1 MNYTRTFPFLR
12 WFPLRKENVKADLI
26 AGATVGFLLVP
37 QSMAYAQLA
46 GLPPHYGLYT
56 AFVPVII
63 ASLFGWCSQLHT
75 GPVAMVSLL
84 TAAVLEESHLAVTG
98 SPEYVALAIMLS
110 LLAGVILLVLGLLK
124 LAAVVN
130 FFSHPVIVGF
140 TNAGA
145 LIIAMSQINL
155 FLKLPLGRGDY
166 FIKDFYEMMM
176 QTPDTHLP
184 TLIFGALAISFLLV
198 TKKIRPKWPGALIV
212 VFLSVAISWLLSFD
226 ARFGGSVV
234 GEIPKG
240 LPALKVP
247 SASLNDIV
255 KLLPGAFMVAM
266 IGFLEVLAICKVI
279 AAKTKERLDMNQEL
293 VGQGL
298 SGILGSFSQA
308 YPVSGSFSRS
318 ALNLYAGAM
327 TGMSSIFAAILV
339 MIVLLFLTPFL
350 YYLPRAV
357 LGAIIVAAVIGLI
370 DVKAFFRIW
379 RTSRFD
385 GVAAVVTF
393 LAALAMAPRITEGI
407 LIGAVLAIIFHLY
420 QIMKPDFNILGK
432 DSDGTLKDA
441 ERYDLKTGGKIL
453 AVGFRGRLVF
463 ANASHFEE
471 SILRAL
477 SAKPDTKAIL
487 LVASGINSIDATGE
501 ETLRHIV
508 EEFRKNGIEVFVS
521 EATDRV
527 LDVLKRTGLYNL
539 IGEKYFS
546 ASAIQTFDE
555 LSRRYS

>member
-1 MNYTRTFPFLR
+1 MNYTRIFPFLR
-12 WFPLRKENVKADLI
+12 WFPLKKDNVRADLI
-26 AGATVGFLLVP
+26 AGATVGFLLIP

-75 GPVAMVSLL
+75 GPVAMVSLM
-84 TAAVLEESHLAVTG
+84 TAAVLEGSRLAVPET
-98 SPEYVALAIMLS
+98 PEYVALAIMLS
-110 LLAGVILLVLGLLK
+110 LLAGVIMLMLGLLK

-130 FFSHPVIVGF
+130 FFSHPVMVGF

-145 LIIAMSQINL
+145 LIIALSQVNL
-155 FLKLPLGRGDY
+155 FLKLPLGRGES
-166 FIKDFYEMMM
+166 FIKDFYMMISKSA
-176 QTPDTHLP
+176 DTHLP
-184 TLIFGALAISFLLV
+184 TLVFGGLSIALLLAA
-198 TKKIRPKWPGALIV
+198 KKFRPKWPAALII
-212 VFLSVAISWLLSFD
+212 VFLALGTSWLIGFD
-226 ARFGGSVV
+226 TRFGGDVV
-234 GEIPKG
+234 GKIPRG
-240 LPALKVP
+240 LPELRTPKAGLE
-247 SASLNDIV
+247 DIL
-255 KLLPGAFMVAM
+255 KLLPGSFMIAM

-298 SGILGSFSQA
+298 SGILGSFTQS

-318 ALNLYAGAM
+318 ALNLYAGAR

-350 YYLPRAV
+350 YYLPKAV
-357 LGAIIVAAVIGLI
+357 LGAIILTAVLGLI
-370 DVKAFFRIW
+370 DFTAFFRIW
-379 RTSRFD
+379 KTSRYD
-385 GVAAVVTF
+385 GVAALVTF
-393 LAALAMAPRITEGI
+393 LAALVMAPRITEGI
-407 LIGAVLAIIFHLY
+407 LIGAGLAIIFHLY
-420 QIMKPDFNILGK
+420 QIMKPEFHILGK
-432 DSDGTLKDA
+432 DSDGTLRNVD
-441 ERYDLKTGGKIL
+441 RYDLKTEGKIL

-477 SAKPDTKAIL
+477 SARPDTRAIL

-508 EEFRKNGIEVFVS
+508 EEFRKNGIDVFIS
-521 EATDRV
+521 EASDSV
-527 LDVLKRTGLYNL
+527 LDVLKRTGLHGL
-539 IGEKYFS
+539 IGKDNFR
-546 ASAIQTFDE
+546 ASSEQAFDE
-555 LSRRYS
+555 LSMKYR